1 VKNMARGSKYS
12 KHNARGETSRN
23 ELMQAKMEL
32 VAARERNERGALGGI
47 LRTYPAYVPE
57 LAEFNAA
64 LIATNGY
71 EREVLTPQ
79 TQSIAARA
87 LARAMV
93 TVFPIQAA
101 LPAPGAIR
109 GVVATLRE
117 LRKSRGF
124 SQPALAE
131 RLGLGVDVLSSLEA
145 GVVKVSSIP
154 DRLIRALGEVLSSS
168 FDQMTDLLQMQGTR
182 EPAWKRSTEGSGKGD
197 REQLEKDFLE
207 LVRTSPM
214 MSSEQKAFWLAD

>member
-1 VKNMARGSKYS
+1 MARGSKYS
-12 KHNARGETSRN
+12 KHNARGETNRN

-32 VAARERNERGALGGI
+32 VATRERNERGALGGV

-64 LIATNGY
+64 LIATSGY
-71 EREVLTPQ
+71 DREVLTPA
-79 TQSIAARA
+79 TESIAARA

-101 LPAPGAIR
+101 LPAQGAIR

-131 RLGLGVDVLSSLEA
+131 RLGLGVDVMSSLEA

-168 FDQMTDLLQMQGTR
+168 FDQMTDLLQVTT

-214 MSSEQKAFWLAD
+214 MSSEQKAFWLDD

>member
-1 VKNMARGSKYS
+1 MARGSKYS
-12 KHNARGETSRN
+12 KHNARGVTSQS

-32 VAARERNERGALGGI
+32 VAAREQREAGALTGI

-64 LIATNGY
+64 LIATSGY
-71 EREVLTPQ
+71 ERETLTPQ
-79 TQSIAARA
+79 TQSIAVRA

-93 TVFPIQAA
+93 TVFPIQPA

-109 GVVATLRE
+109 GVVSTLRE

-154 DRLIRALGEVLSSS
+154 DRLIRALGEALSSS
-168 FDQMTDLLQMQGTR
+168 LSQMTDLLQMQVTS

-207 LVRTSPM
+207 LVRTSPN
-214 MSSEQKAFWLAD
+214 MSSEQKALWLDD